1 MWWLCGYVAVFVW
14 IYGSEAP
21 RLFGFV
27 VVRRTANISMCGG
40 IWIYG
45 GIWVR
50 CVVVFVRCTRY
61 VVVINGR
68 SVVPRK
74 IAKFGYVVPTK
85 TVQMTWICGTLLFRC
100 IWICGVV
107 SICGGQPGV
116 LDMDI

>member
-1 MWWLCGYVAVFVW
+1 MDMWRF
-14 IYGSEAP
+14 
-21 RLFGFV
+21 LFGSAPSV
-27 VVRRTANISMCGG
+27 VARPAVVAICGG
-40 IWIYG
+40 PAG
-45 GIWVR
+45 RLTFR
-50 CVVVFVRCTRY
+50 CVVVFGFAVPNRHFFHGSARY
-61 VVVINGR
+61 VVVIKGR

>member
-1 MWWLCGYVAVFVW
+1 MWWLCGYVAFFVW
-14 IYGSEAP
+14 FCGSEAGGCLDLWWSAG
-21 RLFGFV
+21 RLTFGCVVVFGFV
-27 VVRRTANISMCGG
+27 VPNRHFFHDSA
-40 IWIYG
+40 
-45 GIWVR
+45 
-50 CVVVFVRCTRY
+50 RY
-61 VVVINGR
+61 VVAINGR

-85 TVQMTWICGTLLFRC
+85 SVQMTWICSTLLLRC